1 LRPRMSLSGRDE
13 IDWDPNKPG
22 GVPDF
27 ASHPPEAS
35 RSNSRKPKKNSTLAC
50 RSDLPLPVLDAPRRH
65 PLRDWGKYRTPC
77 GDRRIRFGSCQPH
90 AGRKQRS
97 QRDSSRVRWPRGLG
111 QASRLRG
118 TVDLPKSGEDGSS
131 VFVQHRPFPSGKVT
145 ERACRHAREAA
156 SYERLRDA
164 KESAWCEAA
173 EPISRTCTCSQVR

>member
-1 LRPRMSLSGRDE
+1 
-13 IDWDPNKPG
+13 
-22 GVPDF
+22 VT
-27 ASHPPEAS
+27 
-35 RSNSRKPKKNSTLAC
+35 RSIGTRTNRAACPTLLHTRRKPHARIRESRRKIPRSLVVRIC
-50 RSDLPLPVLDAPRRH
+50 RYRSLMPPRRH